1 MPAYRLRLKVQT
13 TKTVASQR
21 LPVSTCDLESVK
33 CCMHGRHSLIVPA
46 RIGDPDGGGGPAMAL
61 DATGSAPSF
70 FGMCCGLR
78 DAMRLV

>member
-1 MPAYRLRLKVQT
+1 MPAYRLRLKVRT

-21 LPVSTCDLESVK
+21 LPVSTCDLESVN
-33 CCMHGRHSLIVPA
+33 GRHSLIVPV
-46 RIGDPDGGGGPAMAL
+46 RIGDPDGGGGPTMAL

-78 DAMRLV
+78 DAMRLL